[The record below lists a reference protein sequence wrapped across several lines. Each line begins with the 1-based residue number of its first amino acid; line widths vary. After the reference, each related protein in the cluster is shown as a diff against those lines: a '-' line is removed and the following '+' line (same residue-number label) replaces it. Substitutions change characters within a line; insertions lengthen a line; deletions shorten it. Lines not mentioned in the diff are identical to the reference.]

1 MVPGWQFQPATD
13 LSMRPLLVRSPV
25 RMKLCLLNDSSI
37 NILLCSHQ
45 KRLALQD
52 RNGKNVAA
60 YTSHDRSVSHFSIST
75 ASIPSTFSSHQIEA
89 SHPPD
94 PFQASTSQSSF
105 RFHSFSPAH
114 AQSAST
120 YDPDPLTRAKNLAS
134 PVQENSTSIPA
145 RLQRLRSRC
154 AATMPTKTLS
164 SALDWIAR
172 GNNQLLHHDA
182 SWTGDDTESLDD
194 AWLRCDRLLSFGYSP
209 QGRGSGAILT
219 DCCGDLVAGSMEAS
233 TVSNEVEAAEGD
245 TWNDIDECND
255 VMLDARAVV
264 IRDRNGAIGA
274 GEVARKPFEPFFD
287 SDDHSTTAE
296 RDHSFLDV
304 RFSYFS
310 PSEASFQ
317 G

>member
-1 MVPGWQFQPATD
+1 
-13 LSMRPLLVRSPV
+13 MRPLLVRSPV
-25 RMKLCLLNDSSI
+25 RMTLCLLNDSST
-37 NILLCSHQ
+37 NILLCSYQ

-60 YTSHDRSVSHFSIST
+60 YRSHDRSVSHFSIST

-105 RFHSFSPAH
+105 RFHSAH

-120 YDPDPLTRAKNLAS
+120 CDPDPLTRAKNLAS
-134 PVQENSTSIPA
+134 PVQESSTSIPA

-154 AATMPTKTLS
+154 AATMPTNTLS

-172 GNNQLLHHDA
+172 GNDQHLYHDA
-182 SWTGDDTESLDD
+182 GWTGDDTESLDD
-194 AWLRCDRLLSFGYSP
+194 ARLRCDRLLSFGFSP

-219 DCCGDLVAGSMEAS
+219 DCCDELGAGSMETS
-233 TVSNEVEAAEGD
+233 TVSNEAEAAEGE
-245 TWNDIDECND
+245 TWNGTDDCND
-255 VMLDARAVV
+255 VMLGARAVV

-296 RDHSFLDV
+296 GDHSFLDV